1 MNFRLGYNVV
11 RRAIVQGPRVGAEG
25 WRRQTKK
32 RPEKLLYSFMSQ
44 ENSDPR
50 PFRGVEHTPLWG
62 LLQKRSI
69 EPLRSPKVRRGWAR
83 RAFWRCSG
91 RRVRRPTW
99 EPLRS
104 PCESGIARIMGC
116 NLHIRDQGNGASLCR
131 MCFVCGGQ
139 GTNGILMSSRVHRCE
154 SRSLTHALI
163 FYREDGSE
171 V

>member
-1 MNFRLGYNVV
+1 
-11 RRAIVQGPRVGAEG
+11 VGAEG

-32 RPEKLLYSFMSQ
+32 RPGKFLYSFMSQ

-50 PFRGVEHTPLWG
+50 PLRGTEHTPLWG

-69 EPLRSPKVRRGWAR
+69 EPLRSPKVRRGRATRGFWRWMGRRAR
-83 RAFWRCSG
+83 RT
-91 RRVRRPTW
+91 TW

-104 PCESGIARIMGC
+104 PCESGTARIMRC
-116 NLHIRDQGNGASLCR
+116 NLHILDQGNGASLCR
-131 MCFVCGGQ
+131 MRFVCGGQ
-139 GTNGILMSSRVHRCE
+139 GTNGELMSPRVHRCE

-163 FYREDGSE
+163 FYRKAGSE